1 MAIQPIKLYGDTLG
15 TNPFKVSIIMD
26 VLEIPIEPVAVAWG
40 ELKQPAYEA
49 INPNGRLPA
58 IYDPNTG
65 ITLWE
70 SGAIIEYLI
79 ERYDTAE
86 PRKLSFVPRSPEA
99 EHARQ
104 WLYLQTTGQGPYY
117 GQAWWFLNYHPEKL
131 PSAVERYVNEAKRL
145 TGVLE
150 KWLAKQKEEH
160 KSSPGDGP
168 WLVGNKMSYADLA
181 FIPWQKAAHQ
191 AFPEHGLDL
200 EQFPNVVDWF
210 SRMTS
215 HPNVKKTLE
224 REAQKMAEMKAAE
237 NK

>member
-1 MAIQPIKLYGDTLG
+1 MAIQPIKLYGGTLG
-15 TNPFKVSIIMD
+15 PNPFKLTIIMD
-26 VLEIPIEPVAVAWG
+26 VLEVPHEDVLIPFSDVKG
-40 ELKQPAYEA
+40 PAYEA
-49 INPNGRLPA
+49 INPNGRLPS
-58 IYDPNTG
+58 IYDPNTD

-104 WLYLQTTGQGPYY
+104 WLYLQATGQGPYY
-117 GQAWWFLNYHPEKL
+117 GQAWWFLNYHPEKV

-150 KWLAKQKEEH
+150 KWLAKQKDEH
-160 KSSPGDGP
+160 ASGLGDGP

-181 FIPWQKAAHQ
+181 FIPWQRGAHT
-191 AFPEHGLDL
+191 AFIDHGFDL
-200 EQFPNVVDWF
+200 EKFPNVVDWF

-215 HPNVKKTLE
+215 HPIVKKTMD
-224 REAQKMAEMKAAE
+224 REAEKMAEIKAAQ
-237 NK
+237 KK

>member
-1 MAIQPIKLYGDTLG
+1 MAIQPIKLYGGTLG
-15 TNPFKVSIIMD
+15 PNPFKVTIILN
-26 VLEIPIEPVAVAWG
+26 VLEIPHEDVSIPFSEIKG
-40 ELKQPAYEA
+40 PAYEA
-49 INPNGRLPA
+49 VNPNGRLPA
-58 IYDPNTG
+58 IYDPNTD

-79 ERYDTAE
+79 ERYDTSE
-86 PRKLSFVPRSPEA
+86 PRKLSFTPRSAEA

-104 WLYLQTTGQGPYY
+104 WLYLQATGQGPYY
-117 GQAWWFLNYHPEKL
+117 GQGYWFLNYHPEKV
-131 PSAVERYVNEAKRL
+131 PSAVERYVNEAKRM

-181 FIPWQKAAHQ
+181 FIPWQKGAHMS
-191 AFPEHGLDL
+191 FTEHGFDP

-210 SRMTS
+210 NRMTG
-215 HPNVKKTLE
+215 HPIVSKTME
-224 REAQKMAEMKAAE
+224 REAKLRAEMMAAP
-237 NK
+237 KK